1 MRLEKL
7 AAEFPDACEIQWKSF
22 LLRPHP
28 EPRPLDAFRR
38 YTESWLRP
46 AADPDSGSFTVWS
59 TDEPPPSHSVPPA
72 AAAKAAARQGREAFD
87 RYHRALMENYF
98 HWNRNITEAEN
109 LLRIATECGL
119 DVAAFAA
126 ALQDPALMREVVD
139 DHNEAMSIGLSGV
152 PAVIVD
158 GRWKLVGAQPLE
170 VYREIVLRRL
180 RGEALS

>member
-7 AAEFPDACEIQWKSF
+7 AAEFSEVCEIQWKTF

-28 EPRPLDAFRR
+28 EPRPLEAFRR
-38 YTESWLRP
+38 YTESWRRP

-59 TDEPPPSHSVPPA
+59 TDEPPPSHSAPPA
-72 AAAKAAARQGREAFD
+72 AAAKAAARQGRGAFD
-87 RYHRALMENYF
+87 RYHRALMESYF
-98 HWNRNITEAEN
+98 HRNRNITEAEN
-109 LLRIATECGL
+109 LVRIASECGL
-119 DVAAFAA
+119 DLPAFVE
-126 ALQDPALMREVVD
+126 ALKDPALMREVVD
-139 DHNEAMSIGLSGV
+139 DHNEAVSIGLSGV

-170 VYREIVLRRL
+170 VYREIVRRRL